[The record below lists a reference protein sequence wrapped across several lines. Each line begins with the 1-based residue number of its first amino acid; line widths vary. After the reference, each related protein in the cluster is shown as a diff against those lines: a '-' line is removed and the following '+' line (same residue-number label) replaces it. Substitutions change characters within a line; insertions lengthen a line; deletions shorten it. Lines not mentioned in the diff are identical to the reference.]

1 MHTIGF
7 MVPAMAPDA
16 TATST
21 IDFARHAE
29 ALGADSVWVPD
40 RLLYRSPEA
49 LVTLAAIAAVTS
61 RVRLGTNVLL
71 GVLRPP
77 VLLAKTL
84 ATLDV
89 LSGGRL
95 IVGLGVGSRADDFSA
110 SQVPIRQ
117 RGARMDELVDF
128 LELAWTGAPLQFA
141 GRFLQVDVGALGEQ
155 PVQKPHP
162 PIWFGGGADA
172 VLRRVA
178 RVGDG
183 WIASTST
190 GLAGFTPRWSQI
202 QRYAAE
208 YGRDPT
214 TITPAALMQFS
225 IDTDRDRAQAAMHAY
240 LTRSYNP
247 ARAENLGP
255 MTGTPEDLI
264 RGAESFFNAGVQLLI
279 LSSIT
284 ADPAHLDLLAESVLP
299 RLALTLTPDP

>member
-1 MHTIGF
+1 

-16 TATST
+16 TASSCVE
-21 IDFARHAE
+21 FAQHAE
-29 ALGADSVWVPD
+29 TLGAHSVWVPD

-49 LVTLAAIAAVTS
+49 LVTLGAIAAVTS

-71 GVLRPP
+71 GVLRPA

-95 IVGLGVGSRADDFSA
+95 IVGLGVGSRPDDFSA

-117 RGARMDELVDF
+117 RGARMDELVSV
-128 LELAWTGAPLQFA
+128 LKLAWSGAPLRFD
-141 GRFLQVDVGALGEQ
+141 GRHVQLDSGPLGEQ

-162 PIWFGGGADA
+162 PLWFGGGADA

-190 GLAGFTPRWSQI
+190 GLDGFVPRWSQI
-202 QRYAAE
+202 QQLAVS
-208 YGRDPT
+208 YGRDPK
-214 TITPAALMQFS
+214 TITPAALMHFS
-225 IDTDRDRAQAAMHAY
+225 LDRDRARAQAAMRAY
-240 LTRSYNP
+240 LTRSYNA
-247 ARAENLGP
+247 ARAETLGP
-255 MTGTPEDLI
+255 LTGTPDDLV
-264 RGAESFFNAGVQLLI
+264 RGAESFFAAGVELLI
-279 LSSIT
+279 LSPIT
-284 ADPAHLDLLAESVLP
+284 ADPSTLDLVAETVLP
-299 RLALTLTPDP
+299 RLTATSL